1 MWQVFLCSKLHATIK
16 IVYLQIDMID
26 RLQIVER
33 IRQIV
38 KAVNPTAETIL
49 YGSQARGTA
58 RADSDVDLLILLDG
72 DGEKPSIAQEDT
84 ITWPLYELEL
94 QTGIQISP
102 LVMLKKQWYN
112 RPIKTPFYYNV
123 MQEGVKL

>member
-1 MWQVFLCSKLHATIK
+1 MVGFFCSKLHATIK
-16 IVYLQIDMID
+16 IVYLQKDMID
-26 RLQIVER
+26 RSQIVEK
-33 IRQIV
+33 IRQV
-38 KAVNPTAETIL
+38 VNAVNPTAETIL
-49 YGSQARGTA
+49 YGSQARGSA
-58 RADSDVDLLILLDG
+58 CADSDVDLLILLDG
-72 DGEKPSIAQEDT
+72 DGEKPSIAQEET

-123 MQEGVKL
+123 MREGIKL

>member
-1 MWQVFLCSKLHATIK
+1 
-16 IVYLQIDMID
+16 MID

-49 YGSQARGTA
+49 YGSQARGAA

-72 DGEKPSIAQEDT
+72 DGEKPTIAQEET
-84 ITWPLYELEL
+84 ITWPVYELEL
-94 QTGIQISP
+94 ETGILISP
-102 LVMLKKQWYN
+102 LVMLKNQWYN
-112 RPIKTPFYYNV
+112 RSIKTPFYYNV
-123 MQEGVKL
+123 MNEGIKL

>member
-16 IVYLQIDMID
+16 IVYLQKDMID
-26 RLQIVER
+26 RSQIVEK
-33 IRQIV
+33 IRQV
-38 KAVNPTAETIL
+38 VNAVNPTAETIL
-49 YGSQARGTA
+49 YGSQARGSA

-72 DGEKPSIAQEDT
+72 DGEKPSIAQEET

-102 LVMLKKQWYN
+102 LVMLKKPWYN

-123 MQEGVKL
+123 LREGMKL

>member
-16 IVYLQIDMID
+16 IVYLQKDMID
-26 RLQIVER
+26 RSQIVEK
-33 IRQIV
+33 IRQV
-38 KAVNPTAETIL
+38 VNAVNPTAETIL
-49 YGSQARGTA
+49 YGSQARGSA

-72 DGEKPSIAQEDT
+72 DGEKPSIAQEET

-123 MQEGVKL
+123 MREGIKL